1 MSEELRIWRVS
12 GATEVE
18 SLSPFSE
25 LPSEWEFEDL
35 LVGNPEM
42 LEPGLRLVGRQTRT
56 QTGWLDLLGVDTDGC
71 LVVYELKRGTLAR
84 EAVTQVLD
92 YASDLD
98 AMSANDLVEHISER
112 SGSNGVERID
122 DFAQWYSDNFGRTDL
137 AHLTPPRMVL
147 VGLGVDPAAE
157 RMARFISAG
166 SVDLS
171 VVTFHGF
178 RRDKERLLARQV
190 EVGAQTGEGSGK
202 GGYPRVAERRRA
214 LRVYLADNGYAELF
228 DQIRDDIRGRLPE
241 TGVWVE
247 TGRYG
252 ISFQL
257 VEPDDSKVWKTYFGL
272 QAGYV
277 ASGAYSVS
285 ILQQAIHWGGHALER
300 LRESVTLRPWTHGGE
315 YLRFRSGDDWDQLR
329 SAVLGF
335 VDAVVANRT
344 EAAASGT

>member
-1 MSEELRIWRVS
+1 M
-12 GATEVE
+12 
-18 SLSPFSE
+18 
-25 LPSEWEFEDL
+25 PSEWDFEEL
-35 LVGNPEM
+35 LVGNPEL
-42 LEPGLRLVGRQTRT
+42 LEPGLKLVGRQTPT

-84 EAVTQVLD
+84 EVVTQVLD

-98 AMSANDLVEHISER
+98 AMSADDLVEHISER
-112 SGSNGVERID
+112 SGSNGVERIN

-147 VGLGVDPAAE
+147 VGLGVDSAAE
-157 RMARFISAG
+157 RMARFVSGGPA
-166 SVDLS
+166 DLS

-178 RRDKERLLARQV
+178 RLDGERLLARQV
-190 EVGAQTGEGSGK
+190 EVEARTGEGSGQ
-202 GGYPRVAERRRA
+202 GRGPTLAERRQA
-214 LRVYLADNGYAELF
+214 LREHLADKGYADLF
-228 DQIRDDIRGRLPE
+228 DRIRKDIGGRLPE
-241 TGVWVE
+241 TGVWVA

-257 VEPDDSKVWKTYFGL
+257 VEPDDSKAWKTYFGL

-277 ASGAYSVS
+277 ASGSYSVS
-285 ILQQAIHWGGHALER
+285 ILPQAIHWGGDALER

-315 YLRFRSGDDWDQLR
+315 YLHFRSGADWDQLR

-335 VDAVVANRT
+335 VDAVVTNRT
-344 EAAASGT
+344 EAAASGA